1 MSDSQKPKII
11 VDEDWKTQVQAE
23 KDAAKSDP
31 AGPDS
36 VGEPTSA
43 PDSNME
49 SAAQSSVSPANIPE
63 MEMPPASLVF
73 LCTTLATQ
81 TMIALGQVP
90 NPITGKT
97 ELRLKQA
104 KHYIDTLGMLEE
116 KTAGNRTADESALF
130 NDLLH
135 QLRMAY
141 VAIRMFRIV
150 ASKFGRDAKMGF
162 SFLVRSHT
170 P

>member
-1 MSDSQKPKII
+1 LSGAIRTMSADTDNPKII
-11 VDEDWKTQVQAE
+11 VDEDWKAQVQSEKEASKAGHPSPGASSLPSDAPISESTAE
-23 KDAAKSDP
+23 
-31 AGPDS
+31 
-36 VGEPTSA
+36 SA
-43 PDSNME
+43 PQ
-49 SAAQSSVSPANIPE
+49 SAAPPGELPE

-81 TMIALGQVP
+81 TMIAMGQIP
-90 NPITGKT
+90 NPLTGKA

-130 NDLLH
+130 DDLLH

-141 VAIRMFRIV
+141 VALNR
-150 ASKFGRDAKMGF
+150 
-162 SFLVRSHT
+162 
-170 P
+170 